1 MIITYNTS
9 TLTIKYVHFSEILQ
23 NSISKKW
30 RFENKNCQKFLRI
43 LNDCSEIIFKNS
55 VTETIKS

>member
-1 MIITYNTS
+1 MITYTILPV
-9 TLTIKYVHFSEILQ
+9 LTIGYVHFSEILQ

-43 LNDCSEIIFKNS
+43 LNDCSEIILNE
-55 VTETIKS
+55 VLTINKKS